1 MWPIKKYVENNY
13 IIMKE
18 HDRMRRGWG
27 GTGREGER
35 EIRTFRNGNLFI
47 R

>member
-18 HDRMRRGWG
+18 HDRMWKKKK
-27 GTGREGER
+27 TGREGER
-35 EIRTFRNGNLFI
+35 EIRTFRNENLFV

>member
-18 HDRMRRGWG
+18 HDRMWKK
-27 GTGREGER
+27 TGREGER
-35 EIRTFRNGNLFI
+35 EIRTFRNENLFI

>member
-1 MWPIKKYVENNY
+1 MWPIKKFVENNY

-18 HDRMRRGWG
+18 HDRMWEK
-27 GTGREGER
+27 TGREGER
-35 EIRTFRNGNLFI
+35 EIRTFRNENLFV

>member
-18 HDRMRRGWG
+18 HDRMWG
-27 GTGREGER
+27 KKKKAERKREKLELL
-35 EIRTFRNGNLFI
+35 EMKTCL
-47 R
+47 

>member
-18 HDRMRRGWG
+18 HDRMWG
-27 GTGREGER
+27 EKKKAERKREKLELL
-35 EIRTFRNGNLFI
+35 EMKTCL
-47 R
+47 

>member
-18 HDRMRRGWG
+18 HDRMWEKNRQRGI
-27 GTGREGER
+27 ER
-35 EIRTFRNGNLFI
+35 N
-47 R
+47 